1 MIFNAGMF
9 AYLLTFNFSISLLAM
24 VQARPDNAVSHN
36 GTAVELPDVSDI

>member
-24 VQARPDNAVSHN
+24 VQARPDDATNHN
-36 GTAVELPDVSDI
+36 GTIGELPDVSD